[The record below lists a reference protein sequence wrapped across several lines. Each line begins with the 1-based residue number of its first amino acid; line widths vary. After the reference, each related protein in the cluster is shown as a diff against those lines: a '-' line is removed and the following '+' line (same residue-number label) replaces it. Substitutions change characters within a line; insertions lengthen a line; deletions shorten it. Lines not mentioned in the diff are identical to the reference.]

1 MKKYGAPCVFLI
13 FLALLVGY
21 FSHGAG
27 KSSLVSVPEKQKSS
41 GVLIVLDAGHGGED
55 GGALA
60 PDGTAEK
67 DLNLRIAKDTAA
79 FFDLFGIPYVMTRT
93 GDVSVCDEGLS
104 TIRERKRSD
113 INNRYALVN
122 SGENNVLL
130 SIHQNTFGQSRF
142 SGAQVFFAG
151 HVEQSRIFAA
161 CLRESIVPALQPQN
175 TREIKPS
182 GDSVFLLYKAKRPSV
197 LVECG
202 FLSNERELALLETPS
217 YQKSMAFRIAVGTL
231 RYLNQEVIS
240 WHKKTNPLT
249 FAPPAATFPRNGTA
263 NARNSANGTRWRNS

>member
-1 MKKYGAPCVFLI
+1 MKKYCALGVFFILLSLLI
-13 FLALLVGY
+13 GY
-21 FSHGAG
+21 FCYGAG
-27 KSSLVSVPEKQKSS
+27 KSAKVFVSSDRKSQ

-67 DLNLRIAKDTAA
+67 DLNLRIAEDTAA

-93 GDVSVCDEGLS
+93 GDESVCDKGLS

-122 SGENNVLL
+122 SGENNILL

-151 HVEQSRIFAA
+151 HIEQSRVFAA
-161 CLRESIVPALQPQN
+161 YLRESIVSALQPQN

-182 GDSVFLLYKAKRPSV
+182 GDSIFLLYKAKRPSV

-202 FLSNERELALLETPS
+202 FLSNERELALLESPS

-240 WHKKTNPLT
+240 WHRKTNPLT
-249 FAPPAATFPRNGTA
+249 FAPSAATFPRNGTA
-263 NARNSANGTRWRNS
+263 NARNAANGTRSRSS